1 MDIILRSDVKGL
13 GTAGEVLSVADGYA
27 QNYLI
32 PQGLAMRATNGAVS
46 QAATMKRARDQRDS
60 ANRSAA
66 EEIARTLVPQVIEIP
81 AKAGAG
87 GRLFGSV
94 TTSDVAAAV
103 KTQTGIDLDRRALS
117 SDDPIRE
124 TGEHH
129 VTAKLHED
137 VVFMIQVKVTDEA

>member
-1 MDIILRSDVKGL
+1 MDVILRSDVKGL
-13 GTAGEVLSVADGYA
+13 GTAGEVLDVADGYA

-32 PQGLAMRATNGAVS
+32 PQGLAMRATTGAVA

-60 ANRSAA
+60 ASRAAA
-66 EEIARTLVPQVIEIP
+66 EEIARTLVPQVIEIS

-94 TTSDVAAAV
+94 TTSDVADAV
-103 KTQTGIDLDRRALS
+103 KSQTGIDLDRRNLS
-117 SDDPIRE
+117 TDDPIRE

-129 VTAKLHED
+129 VTAKLHDD
-137 VVFMIQVKVTDEA
+137 VVFMIQVHVTEQA